1 MDRSELGQVVDP
13 EALDASA
20 GARGRL
26 RIEVPAAWMNE
37 GSAIEIAVPARILC
51 DRCDGGGCDG
61 CGRSGALRAPE
72 NSSDR
77 AVRLQVPA
85 GSGGGV
91 ALRIVRPFGGEAAIE
106 QLIVEVRAGASPSPG
121 VVRRAPALATT
132 NTNSITK
139 ISQSS
144 VAVRVALALAVALAV
159 AAALASR

>member
-1 MDRSELGQVVDP
+1 MDRNELGQVIDP

-26 RIEVPAAWMNE
+26 RVEVPAAWMNE
-37 GSAIEIAVPARILC
+37 GSAIEVAVPARILC

-61 CGRSGALRAPE
+61 CGRSGALRAP
-72 NSSDR
+72 DDPRGR

-91 ALRIVRPFGGEAAIE
+91 AVRIVRPFGDEAAIE

-121 VVRRAPALATT
+121 VVRRSPALANT
-132 NTNSITK
+132 NTNRITK

-144 VAVRVALALAVALAV
+144 VAFRVALALAVVLAV
-159 AAALASR
+159 AAAIASR